1 MKMQIHPDMIE
12 ATRLTQAGK
21 LTEAT
26 ALLQRLMFSGG
37 MRSGTGTDGDQLSPD
52 ASARGEPH
60 TKGEMSGMS
69 DAPESKPSSEAMPK
83 TADSGG
89 NPTTSLGNAHS
100 RPRILRALR
109 AIVNRIGRIG
119 ATRSTEVAPTPP
131 ASSEGIAV
139 PPGAQFLT
147 ASYAG
152 HAGTRVYKLYVPSTY
167 RGRPLPLIVML
178 HGCTQSADDFATG
191 TRMNVTGEAH
201 SCFVAYPVQPQS
213 ANGSKCWNWFS
224 PRNQLRGRGEP
235 SLIAGIVDQIMRDFA
250 IDRKRVYVA
259 GLSAGGAT
267 AAVLGTTYPDIFA
280 AVGVHSGLAHGAA
293 RNVPTAFAAMRH
305 GAAKG
310 SERSSLS
317 HGHDGNPA
325 PVPTIVFHGAEDRT
339 VHPRNA
345 DQVIEQSLSRGKADL
360 RATTQHGR
368 VTGGHGYTRTS
379 YLDANGHAVHEMW
392 TIHAA
397 GHAWSGGSPAG
408 SHTDPRGPDA
418 SREMLRFF
426 LEHPHK
432 EATITRHQEATQ

>member
-26 ALLQRLMFSGG
+26 ALIQRLMLSGG
-37 MRSGTGTDGDQLSPD
+37 MQAGTEAGGDQMSPD
-52 ASARGEPH
+52 ASVNCEPH
-60 TKGEMSGMS
+60 MKGEMSGMS
-69 DAPESKPSSEAMPK
+69 DAPESDRSSKTMPRA
-83 TADSGG
+83 ADSRG
-89 NPTTSLGNAHS
+89 NPATSPGNARS

-109 AIVNRIGRIG
+109 AIANRIGRIS
-119 ATRSTEVAPTPP
+119 ATRSAAVAPT
-131 ASSEGIAV
+131 ASTEGIAV
-139 PPGAQFLT
+139 PPGARFLT
-147 ASYAG
+147 ASYTG

-178 HGCTQSADDFATG
+178 HGCTQSADDFAAG
-191 TRMNVTGEAH
+191 TRMNAMGETH

-235 SLIAGIVDQIMRDFA
+235 SLITGIVGQIMRDFA
-250 IDRKRVYVA
+250 IDRRRVYVA

-293 RNVPTAFAAMRH
+293 RNVPTAFTAMRH
-305 GAAKG
+305 GTAKG
-310 SERSSLS
+310 SERLSLS
-317 HGHDGNPA
+317 HGHGGNHA
-325 PVPTIVFHGAEDRT
+325 PVPTIVFHGTEDRT

-345 DQVIEQSLSRGKADL
+345 DQVIEQLLSRGKADL
-360 RATTQHGR
+360 RATTRRGR
-368 VTGGHGYTRTS
+368 VTGGHSYTRTS
-379 YLDANGHAVHEMW
+379 YLDARGHVVHEMW
-392 TIHAA
+392 TIQDS

-408 SHTDPRGPDA
+408 SHTDPHGPDA

-426 LEHPHK
+426 LEHPHA
-432 EATITRHQEATQ
+432 EATVAKPQEATQ